1 MTVRE
6 ADTLSLPSCRFG
18 LGDTGQR
25 LPGEGLVSRGPTD
38 VSSWHVVG
46 LVDRGGGVGCAFHRG
61 GFHVSGAHAP
71 QAWAGR
77 DEVMVP

>member
-18 LGDTGQR
+18 PGDTGQR
-25 LPGEGLVSRGPTD
+25 PPGEGLVSRGPTE
-38 VSSWHVVG
+38 VSGWHVAG
-46 LVDRGGGVGCAFHRG
+46 MSGGQRKRRRVHVPPRW
-61 GFHVSGAHAP
+61 FHVSGAHAA

-77 DEVMVP
+77 D